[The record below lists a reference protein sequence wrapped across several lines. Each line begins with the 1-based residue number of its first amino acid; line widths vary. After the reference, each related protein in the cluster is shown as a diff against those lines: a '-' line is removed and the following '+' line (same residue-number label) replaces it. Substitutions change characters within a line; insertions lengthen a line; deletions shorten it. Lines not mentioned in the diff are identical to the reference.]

1 MKTTTMKYHLDNLN
15 LVQKKK
21 ESETLANLTTLAFVT
36 VAFRCEMVAYDFVT
50 K

>member
-15 LVQKKK
+15 LVKKK

-36 VAFRCEMVAYDFVT
+36 VAFRCEMVANDFVT